1 MKKRLNASL
10 LVAMRSLWLKND
22 IIWVPMILAMTM
34 GDTAL
39 ERRLTE
45 YVWRAGVEDR
55 SFTLAINHLF

>member
-1 MKKRLNASL
+1 
-10 LVAMRSLWLKND
+10 
-22 IIWVPMILAMTM
+22 MILAMTM